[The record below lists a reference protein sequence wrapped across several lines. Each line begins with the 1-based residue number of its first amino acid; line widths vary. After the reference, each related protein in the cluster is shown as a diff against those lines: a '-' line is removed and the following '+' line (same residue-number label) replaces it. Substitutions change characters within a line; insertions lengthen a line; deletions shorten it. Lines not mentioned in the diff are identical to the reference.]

1 MPGAPTTGVQIS
13 QVSSLWRKAAAQTV
27 FEDDVKSRQAYLRSM
42 KHPQYPVTPFMATPD
57 STAARDG
64 SPPVTKKRATT
75 GFAAM
80 LATPKAVVEEKYE
93 EWDEYYRICKDKDY
107 LSQANV
113 GGAVDSDGVPLE
125 PGNPPRFCLFTWI
138 AVIEGVCPAVAL
150 TLRAAF
156 SAQATSTAVERTFS
170 QAGLSSSD
178 RRTDLKSD
186 TLCRH
191 IYLRMNK
198 EHLPSLDDACEQYC
212 KRHGYKCAKKAE
224 GGSSSVVL

>member
-1 MPGAPTTGVQIS
+1 MPGAPTIGVQIS

-42 KHPQYPVTPFMATPD
+42 KHPRYPVTPFMATPD

-80 LATPKAVVEEKYE
+80 LATPQGGECGE

-107 LSQANV
+107 LGQANV

-191 IYLRMNK
+191 IYLRMNE
-198 EHLPSLDDACEQYC
+198 EHLPSLDEACEEYC
-212 KRHGYKCAKKAE
+212 NRHGHKHAKEAG
-224 GGSSSVVL
+224 GGSSSAVV